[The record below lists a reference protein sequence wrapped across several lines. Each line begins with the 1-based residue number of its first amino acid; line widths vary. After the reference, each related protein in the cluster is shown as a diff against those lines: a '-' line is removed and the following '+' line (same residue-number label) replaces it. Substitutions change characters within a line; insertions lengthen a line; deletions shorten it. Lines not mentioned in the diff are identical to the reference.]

1 MASGVSVTRTIGFIA
16 PTTLTSVRNTAKSTS
31 TTPDPA
37 PGNNDGTSPNATV
50 STSIGAVADVVTRK
64 SGPASANPGT
74 TVSYTI
80 STANNGPSQAEGV
93 TITDSIIPGLT
104 GVTASD
110 GGTYNAATGV
120 VSQSDDRLYRP
131 NYPD

>member
-1 MASGVSVTRTIGFIA
+1 M
-16 PTTLTSVRNTAKSTS
+16 
-31 TTPDPA
+31 
-37 PGNNDGTSPNATV
+37 
-50 STSIGAVADVVTRK
+50 VTRK